1 MFHQLKK
8 TLFVGLAI
16 TSSLFAL
23 TKEEMRQD
31 LESFFDAYERQYA
44 FFELKN
50 KDHGVDWSQ
59 VYQKSKQKLEA
70 AQDEIDFYQ
79 ILAEAQVAL
88 GDGHC
93 YNNAIDL
100 AYSKKGLYYL
110 PARFVVGEGNRVF
123 IAAVK
128 PGTDLAEQV
137 EIGDRLIGIDGKS
150 IRSMARQAKKWVS
163 ASSPGQFWANFV
175 GSMHIRSPY
184 LGKPN
189 SSKAILSLEDLEGNR
204 KEVEVS
210 WGVAKPEPKPA
221 SPMSSFAEDLDMS
234 SGTVGD
240 VSGALPLELKIFE
253 ENQIGYMKLSSFMK
267 IEDPKPQ
274 FEKALELLE
283 GTQGL
288 ILDLRGNGGG
298 VAKWGY
304 LLANYFVDN
313 ESPKIND
320 GWIDVIYSK
329 AYFQRMFNEQ
339 FTPQVLNELFS
350 SPEGAVALFKQ
361 LGVEI
366 TEEEIAK
373 HFRDGEFYNMTRPSK
388 LNHAVN
394 DKPAYDKP
402 LVVLMDG
409 GCYSTTDIF
418 MTALNDYNR
427 AVFVGTPNGAG
438 SGSPIPYVLKNSG
451 FTAHISHGKFF
462 TTGDVMIEGRPIQPD
477 YLVSQT
483 QEDVAVGRD
492 TILQAGYQVLME
504 KIMPGSSFAGFDP
517 EEPALIS
524 STIEEKEFEFG
535 KPQTPDYI
543 RNSLWEAQQ
552 KIDLK

>member
-1 MFHQLKK
+1 M
-8 TLFVGLAI
+8 
-16 TSSLFAL
+16 
-23 TKEEMRQD
+23 
-31 LESFFDAYERQYA
+31 
-44 FFELKN
+44 
-50 KDHGVDWSQ
+50 
-59 VYQKSKQKLEA
+59 
-70 AQDEIDFYQ
+70 
-79 ILAEAQVAL
+79 
-88 GDGHC
+88 
-93 YNNAIDL
+93 
-100 AYSKKGLYYL
+100 
-110 PARFVVGEGNRVF
+110 
-123 IAAVK
+123 
-128 PGTDLAEQV
+128 
-137 EIGDRLIGIDGKS
+137 
-150 IRSMARQAKKWVS
+150 
-163 ASSPGQFWANFV
+163 
-175 GSMHIRSPY
+175 
-184 LGKPN
+184 
-189 SSKAILSLEDLEGNR
+189 
-204 KEVEVS
+204 
-210 WGVAKPEPKPA
+210 
-221 SPMSSFAEDLDMS
+221 
-234 SGTVGD
+234 
-240 VSGALPLELKIFE
+240 ELKIFE

-267 IEDPKPQ
+267 VEDPKPQ

-329 AYFQRMFNEQ
+329 AYFQRFHNEQ
-339 FTPQVLNELFS
+339 FTPQVLDELFS
-350 SPEGAVALFKQ
+350 SPEGAAALFKQ
-361 LGVEI
+361 MGIEL
-366 TEEEIAK
+366 TEEEVAK
-373 HFRDGEFYNMTRPSK
+373 HFRDGEFFNMTRPTK

-418 MTALNDYNR
+418 MTALNDYDR
-427 AVFVGTPNGAG
+427 AIFVGTPDGAG

-524 STIEEKEFEFG
+524 STI
-535 KPQTPDYI
+535 
-543 RNSLWEAQQ
+543 
-552 KIDLK
+552 